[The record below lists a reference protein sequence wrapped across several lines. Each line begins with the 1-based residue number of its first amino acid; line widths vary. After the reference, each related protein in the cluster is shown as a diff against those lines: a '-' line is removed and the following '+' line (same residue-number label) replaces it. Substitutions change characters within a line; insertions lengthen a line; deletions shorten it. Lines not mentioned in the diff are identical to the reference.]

1 MKFKLL
7 SFVAIAFIALNSFTS
22 LDTKD
27 EAVSHVC
34 TYRMYSNGTF
44 VGYWALESVPDD
56 VSCDSDVARRVAV
69 ISYNNFNN

>member
-44 VGYWALESVPDD
+44 VGYWTLESVPDD
-56 VSCDSDVARRVAV
+56 VSCSSDVAIRTA
-69 ISYNNFNN
+69 INQYNFYN